1 MIPFLLAVAF
11 VVVGTLAYI
20 ALRNAQ
26 DFSDANEIIPGV
38 PTNAP
43 KEWAGAHSPEARL
56 HRRLRDAMEAV
67 RANATLDDAS
77 MASVRTALEAEA
89 LAADDRLIAAA
100 ALPKGHREEPI
111 RRITDT
117 VESIEALVANLVEL
131 RGPAIE
137 DAERR
142 IEEVRQRVGFLA
154 EAHDELAA
162 HDPASP
168 DLTALR
174 AQIEADAEAV
184 EPTGTVPDPT
194 GVPPVEGLGNEPGE
208 DPSGSSRS

>member
-38 PTNAP
+38 PTAAP

-77 MASVRTALEAEA
+77 MVTVRTALEAEA
-89 LAADDRLIAAA
+89 LAADERLIAAA

-111 RRITDT
+111 RRITET
-117 VESIEALVANLVEL
+117 VESIESLVASLVEL
-131 RGPAIE
+131 RGPAVE
-137 DAERR
+137 DVERR
-142 IEEVRQRVGFLA
+142 IAEVRERVRFLS

-162 HDPASP
+162 LDPSSP
-168 DLTALR
+168 DLSALR
-174 AQIEADAEAV
+174 ARIEADAADV
-184 EPTGTVPDPT
+184 EPDAGDD
-194 GVPPVEGLGNEPGE
+194 PGE
-208 DPSGSSRS
+208 QRQP